1 MGVHKNSTID
11 PQEDRPESQS
21 GAAIITVAIA
31 CCGFALALV
40 LAAAY
45 IGL

>member
-1 MGVHKNSTID
+1 MGVHKNSAID
-11 PQEDRPESQS
+11 PQEDHPESQS
-21 GAAIITVAIA
+21 GGTIITVAIA

-45 IGL
+45 VGL

>member
-1 MGVHKNSTID
+1 MGVHKNSAID
-11 PQEDRPESQS
+11 PQENHPEPQS

-45 IGL
+45 VGL